1 MTFTKQNE
9 KRMHKYEEMG
19 KEIMGAAIDRGRAK
33 DVEIIT
39 LLNIFETC
47 IHWEDF
53 ETAGF
58 YRDNIPQLI
67 EDETLLYERNLYHF
81 LVGLFNYKNG
91 DKAGGKAIMD
101 QAIQIYE
108 WLGCRNLADNYK
120 KDLEKYT

>member
-1 MTFTKQNE
+1 
-9 KRMHKYEEMG
+9 MHKYEEMG

-47 IHWEDF
+47 IHWEDL